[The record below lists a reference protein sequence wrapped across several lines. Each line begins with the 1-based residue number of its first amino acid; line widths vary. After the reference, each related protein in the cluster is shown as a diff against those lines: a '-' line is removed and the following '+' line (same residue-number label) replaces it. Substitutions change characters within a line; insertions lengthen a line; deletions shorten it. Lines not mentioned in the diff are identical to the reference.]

1 MRETGIE
8 PIHSKPRPSQ
18 PGKGHKV
25 YPYLLRDLEIKDPT
39 HVGCSDIIYIPLAG
53 PVSCAC
59 IGRRRTLDNRM
70 AEYRFCSVLHGGL
83 RTALQLHTVLTQP
96 VLKHYALNRNRNLS
110 KELDH
115 FTKSP
120 IMNKLSGASTTTT
133 LSQAC

>member
-1 MRETGIE
+1 MKEPPPEIFNTDHGSQYTGTAFTD
-8 PIHSKPRPSQ
+8 RL
-18 PGKGHKV
+18 KV
-25 YPYLLRDLEIKDPT
+25 AGIRISRD
-39 HVGCSDIIYIPLAG
+39 
-53 PVSCAC
+53 
-59 IGRRRTLDNRM
+59 GRRRTLDNRM

-120 IMNKLSGASTTTT
+120 IMNKLSGASTKTT